1 MSGGAKILW
10 GVCGIGHGHTFR
22 QLPLIEHF
30 AAAQANIEI
39 FAYGESH
46 KFYAARF
53 AGNPRI
59 DIARVA
65 VPFYVGGWDG
75 LDFAATAQRPENRQD
90 YAAVNAAAMAQAQA
104 HIGRPDL
111 VVSDYEPVSASYAY
125 ASNAPLVTVDQQSKY
140 LCGSFP
146 SELNGQTYADEVM
159 RLRMF
164 FPRAERRIATSF
176 FNVAQQGAGVELC
189 GPVLGDAVTR
199 LKRVPDPS
207 VILLYLSA
215 QQAFGQ
221 GGQEIAAACA
231 RFPDK
236 SFHLFGGRI
245 EGPNITCHERGDP
258 RFHDILSR
266 CGGIVTTAG
275 HTLLSEAMHLGI
287 PVYAVPLP
295 LYEQEMNAH
304 VIGANGFGLSRPR
317 IDEEGLGA
325 FLRGLPDYS
334 AAIARDRKILL
345 RRPGQGKILRMLKDF
360 L

>member
-1 MSGGAKILW
+1 VKILW

-30 AAAQANIEI
+30 TAANADISI

-46 KFYAARF
+46 KFYTARY
-53 AGNPRI
+53 AGNPRVRV
-59 DIARVA
+59 APVA
-65 VPFYVGGWDG
+65 VPFYVGGRDG
-75 LDFAATAQRPENRQD
+75 LDFEATARRPENRQD
-90 YAAVNAAAMAQAQA
+90 YAGVNAAAMARAQA

-125 ASNAPLVTVDQQSKY
+125 ACNAPLVTVDQQSKY
-140 LCGSFP
+140 LCGTFP
-146 SELNGQTYADEVM
+146 KELNGQTYADEMM
-159 RLRMF
+159 RLHLF

-176 FNVAQQGAGVELC
+176 FRVARQGKEIDLC
-189 GPVLGDAVTR
+189 GPVLGAAVTR
-199 LKRVPDPS
+199 LRRAPDPS

-231 RFPDK
+231 RFPGA
-236 SFHLFGGRI
+236 SFHLFGGSI
-245 EGPNITCHERGDP
+245 EGANITCYERGDP

-275 HTLLSEAMHLGI
+275 HTLLSEAMYLGA

-304 VIGANGFGLSRPR
+304 VIGANGFGLSRPQ
-317 IDEEGLGA
+317 IDEEGLA
-325 FLRGLPDYS
+325 QFLRGLPDYS
-334 AAIARDRKILL
+334 AAIAGDRAVLL
-345 RRPGQGKILRMLKDF
+345 RRPGQGKILRLLKDF